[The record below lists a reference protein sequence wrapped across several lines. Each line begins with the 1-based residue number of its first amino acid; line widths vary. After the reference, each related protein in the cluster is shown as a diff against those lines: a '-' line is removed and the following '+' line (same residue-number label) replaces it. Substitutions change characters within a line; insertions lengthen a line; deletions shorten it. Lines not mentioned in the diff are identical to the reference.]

1 MKKHLRKLSQIGEI
15 SAWLSVVVAI
25 LLIASLYVEPIK
37 SWTSYLV
44 AILLVTSSPFL
55 LFTQGII
62 PFITGKMRVSLA
74 FIYEFDAPPLF
85 ARLIS
90 LFYIMFGILGLL
102 LGLVC
107 LIVWLI

>member
-1 MKKHLRKLSQIGEI
+1 MKKYLRRLNQIGEV
-15 SAWLSVVVAI
+15 SASLTCIVAI
-25 LLIASLYVEPIK
+25 FLIASLYIEPIK

-62 PFITGKMRVSLA
+62 PLITGQMRVSLA
-74 FIYEFDAPPLF
+74 FIYEFDAPPFF

-90 LFYIMFGILGLL
+90 LFYIMFGILALL
-102 LGLVC
+102 LGFIL
-107 LIVWLI
+107 LIVWLM